1 MSMATITVEGIPDG
15 LLACLRL
22 AADHSGRSLS
32 RELVVQLAR
41 SVACEREGTGAD
53 RARMD
58 YRCAE
63 GRGCYCAAR
72 RVEARSVGWGGPG

>member
-1 MSMATITVEGIPDG
+1 MATITVEGIPDG